1 VYTNPAPAIIS
12 EIRGKIGQ
20 WVYALNRYGP
30 VKRPY
35 HEVAPMGSTA
45 QNTQRAIYSV
55 VMPRW
60 RDNITETQ
68 RLAWR
73 TFTEQYPRSDQLSQ
87 KYAPSG
93 VARFIG
99 CNAISY
105 YYAGTFIDDPPR
117 DLHCHQP
124 QSVAITVATAAPQA
138 LEILMDGTLDAD
150 EYWSLRATPQVSVG
164 KYNLSTLFRPIDSGT
179 NALPYTYD
187 AIAAYTAAI
196 GPLIAGKKFA
206 VRFQIAN
213 VATGTISIPISA
225 SATVT

>member
-1 VYTNPAPAIIS
+1 MYTNPNPATIT
-12 EIRGKIGQ
+12 EIRGKLGQ
-20 WVYALNRYGP
+20 WIYARNPQGP
-30 VKRPY
+30 LRRPY

-45 QNTQRAIYSV
+45 QDTWRAIYRV
-55 VMPRW
+55 IGARW
-60 RDNITETQ
+60 KANLTDAQ
-68 RLAWR
+68 RRAWNE
-73 TFTEQYPRSDQLSQ
+73 FTEQYPRHDQLSQ
-87 KYAPSG
+87 RYAPSG
-93 VARFIG
+93 VARHSG

-105 YYAGTFIDDPPR
+105 YYAGTFIDDPPP

-124 QSVAITVATAAPQA
+124 KSVAITIATAAPQA

-164 KYNLSTLFRPIDSGT
+164 KYNLNTLFRPIASGT

-213 VATGTISIPISA
+213 VATGTISIPVSD